1 MDETTDIPVRSETT
15 RREHKLTAGSV
26 RNVHPC
32 TFLTCEICIAQISFL
47 RGTTAI
53 RGGTDTLRT
62 VFSSGETL
70 VKHPFSVSLLQ
81 IGEVDPRREKKLTA
95 GSVRNVHPCT
105 FLTCEICIAQIS
117 FLRGTTAIHG
127 GSATLSIY
135 CRSGMDAAGYIRS
148 DVSTTSKLA
157 AKSVQGCTLLA

>member
-1 MDETTDIPVRSETT
+1 MYCLLAAIRSLINITDIKPFENSLSRSVHPCTLLDASFCGAKTSPLDETTDIPVRSETT

-95 GSVRNVHPCT
+95 GVS
-105 FLTCEICIAQIS
+105 L
-117 FLRGTTAIHG
+117 
-127 GSATLSIY
+127 
-135 CRSGMDAAGYIRS
+135 IR
-148 DVSTTSKLA
+148 
-157 AKSVQGCTLLA
+157 